1 MLISEQN
8 LAALFKGVK
17 MAYNA
22 GHSAAK
28 PLWPQLAT
36 LVPSNTKEEQYS
48 WLGQFPRLR
57 EWVGDRVIKNL
68 KAYGYSIKNRK
79 FESTISIPRDDIED
93 DTYGIFK
100 PLFEEMGASAAAHP
114 DELLFELILSGFATK
129 CYDGRAFFDAN
140 HEVVASDGDVTP
152 VSNVQLP
159 ANPADAKPA
168 WFLLDTSRPLKPFIF
183 QQRRPY
189 NFVTLDKEADENVF
203 MRQEYIYG
211 VDGRMNV
218 GFGFWQQAFGSKLE
232 LNAANFGAAYNAMTA
247 LKTEEGRSL
256 GIKPNLLLI
265 GNANREAAFFI
276 AQADKLA
283 NGQPN
288 PNYGLLDV
296 VVTSHLD

>member
-1 MLISEQN
+1 MLICEQN
-8 LAALFKGVK
+8 LTSLFLGYSTAFNAAH
-17 MAYNA
+17 A
-22 GHSAAK
+22 AAK

-36 LVPSNTKEEQYS
+36 TVPSSTKEEQYS

-79 FESTISIPRDDIED
+79 FESTISVPRDDIED
-93 DTYGIFK
+93 DSYGLFK
-100 PLFEEMGASAAAHP
+100 PLFEEMGNATASHP
-114 DELLFELILSGFATK
+114 DELLFELILSGFVTK
-129 CYDGRAFFDAN
+129 CYDGRPFFDTS
-140 HEVVASDGDVTP
+140 HEMVDNNGVVKVI
-152 VSNVQLP
+152 SNVQLP
-159 ANPADAKPA
+159 AKPEDEKPL

-189 NFVTLDKEADENVF
+189 EFVALDKPSDENVF
-203 MRQEYIYG
+203 MRQEFIYG

-218 GFGFWQQAFGSKLE
+218 GFGFWQQAFGSKVE

-256 GIKPNLLLI
+256 GIKPNLLVV
-265 GNANREAAFFI
+265 GSSNREAAFFI

-296 VVTSHLD
+296 IVTSHLD